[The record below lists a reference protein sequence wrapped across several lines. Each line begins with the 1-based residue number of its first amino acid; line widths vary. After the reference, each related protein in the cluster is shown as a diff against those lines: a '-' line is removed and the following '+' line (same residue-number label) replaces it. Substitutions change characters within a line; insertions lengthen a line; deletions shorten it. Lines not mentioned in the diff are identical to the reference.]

1 LRSLDKRSST
11 RRLACVLGLVIELS
25 VPAGAAPQQRPDKPN
40 LIGETGLSK
49 QVSVAEAAVA
59 QRPQDPQVLM
69 RLVKLY
75 QLEGEFGKSLTLL
88 ERFVVLAPGDLE
100 GQRLLGIDRFH
111 AGQPREALDPL
122 RLAAEGNP
130 KDHEASFY
138 LGLCYLALDRDD
150 EANKAFDRLA
160 AGAPENID
168 ELYWLVK
175 GYSRVS
181 SAMLSRLA
189 ALGEESYRMHQVR
202 GEYFDLKND
211 PDRAIKE
218 YEKAVQLRPDLS
230 SLHYVLGG
238 AYWKWSQ
245 LNEAAAE
252 LRRSIGLDSQHFMAH
267 YKLGMVLLEQNNPAD
282 ALKEFRAALNGQPGL
297 VNGYLGLGKSLY
309 QQGEFEAAV
318 PILQRYAGLAPE
330 DPTPHY
336 LLQQIFHRLNNPNA
350 AEEQLA
356 LFKQKQ
362 AEAKAKE
369 PRAIKF
375 PED

>member
-1 LRSLDKRSST
+1 ML
-11 RRLACVLGLVIELS
+11 ELS
-25 VPAGAAPQQRPDKPN
+25 GLNGAAPQQRPDKPN
-40 LIGETGLSK
+40 PIAQSSLSK
-49 QVSVAEAAVA
+49 QISVAEAAVA

-75 QLEGEFGKSLTLL
+75 QLEGEFAKSLPLL
-88 ERFVVLAPGDLE
+88 ERLVVRAPGDLE
-100 GQRLLGIDRFH
+100 AQRLLGINRFH

-122 RLAAEGNP
+122 RLAAQGNP
-130 KDHEASFY
+130 TDDEASFY

-160 AGAPENID
+160 AGVPENTD

-175 GYSRVS
+175 AYSRVS

-189 ALGEESYRMHQVR
+189 AFGPESYRMHQIR

-211 PDRAIKE
+211 PDQAIKE

-230 SLHYVLGG
+230 SLHYVLGS
-238 AYWKWSQ
+238 AYWKRSH
-245 LNEAAAE
+245 LDEAAAE
-252 LRRSIGLDSQHFMAH
+252 FRRAIGLDSQHFMAH
-267 YKLGMVLLEQNNPAD
+267 YKLGMVLLEQNKPAD

-309 QQGEFEAAV
+309 QQGEYEAAV

-336 LLQQIFHRLNNPNA
+336 LLQQIFRRLNNPAA

-356 LFKQKQ
+356 LFKRKE
-362 AEAKAKE
+362 AETKAKE
-369 PRAIKF
+369 PAAIKF
-375 PED
+375 PEN